1 MFEQLLPDA
10 LVHAAGWTLLH
21 SLWQGAIITLLLA
34 FILGRTRSQAP
45 AFRYHLNVGALFLLL
60 GSVVSTFLYYYE
72 PAIVPDSTQAYTPI
86 LFPETAMGTTAIA
99 ESDNS
104 GFLTRTFPFLLQL
117 WLVGV
122 AFMGIRMLVEL
133 FYLHRLRVAN
143 VRPVAASWQQH
154 LQELSSQLGL
164 KTPVAL
170 MESTRVS
177 SPLLVGWI
185 KPVILLPVGML
196 SGLSTEQVACILAH
210 ELAHVRRLD
219 YLVNL
224 LQSAVEVVL
233 FFNPAVW
240 WISAQIREEREHCC
254 DELAVGVTGDRL
266 TLVKTLAQLEEWR
279 LQNSQLGLAF
289 NGRPQGILG
298 RVQRLLG
305 GESTVRIIG
314 KGLWSFLLIS
324 MLTGVLAIRIQG
336 ENPPEVRIWE
346 NVGLLM
352 EEDIY
357 DLIPVEIPAVT
368 EEASEEAEPSTYELQ
383 KMEELEP
390 LTQTGIHKLR
400 LIQEESLPNLNYL
413 YAIQD
418 TVPPVD
424 KELQAEMEA
433 LQKEMQRLQE
443 EMMNSSEMQRMQEL
457 TKVYEKEMQAIQ
469 EKMMKEHGS
478 YDKLMQEQQKV
489 MRELEAKHQRLW
501 ESEPFSTMQEEM
513 IKMTERFQRQAEE
526 VARKYENN
534 PALMEQKLD
543 SLSNI
548 MERRQEAFEK
558 EYGAAMEAIE
568 KEMEAFE
575 NSPEMQALEA
585 RMEAMDEEMEKLM
598 ETKMGSMEEE
608 IEALQEKLEE
618 QFEERMEQLA
628 EQMEKLEY
636 QRLKK
641 LKGREE

>member
-1 MFEQLLPDA
+1 MFEQLLPDT

-60 GSVVSTFLYYYE
+60 GSVVCTFLYYYE
-72 PAIVPDSTQAYTPI
+72 PA
-86 LFPETAMGTTAIA
+86 TAPVSSLALTSELLPTGELSAIA
-99 ESDNS
+99 GEEHHSFH
-104 GFLTRTFPFLLQL
+104 FLDRIFPFLLQL

-122 AFMGIRMLVEL
+122 AFMGVRMLAEL
-133 FYLHRLRVAN
+133 FYVHRLRVTH
-143 VRPVAASWQQH
+143 VRPVEDHWQH
-154 LQELSSQLGL
+154 RLFQLRSKLGV

-170 MESTRVS
+170 KESMRVS

-185 KPVILLPVGML
+185 KPVILLPVGLL
-196 SGLSTEQVACILAH
+196 SGLSGTQIECILAH

-224 LQSAVEVVL
+224 LQSAVEVIL

-254 DELAVGVTGDRL
+254 DELAVELTGDRL

-279 LQNSQLGLAF
+279 LQEGQLGLAF
-289 NGRPQGILG
+289 NGRPQGMLG

-314 KGLWSFLLIS
+314 KGLWSFLFIS
-324 MLTGVLAIRIQG
+324 ILTGVLAIRTQG
-336 ENPPEVRIWE
+336 ENLPEVRIWE
-346 NVGLLM
+346 NVGLLTN
-352 EEDIY
+352 DAVY
-357 DLIPVEIPAVT
+357 DLVRVEIPEEVK
-368 EEASEEAEPSTYELQ
+368 EEAKPAASELQ
-383 KMEELEP
+383 TIEELQPLTETDIHTLRLMEEE
-390 LTQTGIHKLR
+390 R
-400 LIQEESLPNLNYL
+400 LPDLNYL
-413 YAIQD
+413 HAVRD
-418 TVPPVD
+418 TIPPMD
-424 KELQAEMEA
+424 KELQTKMEA
-433 LQKEMQRLQE
+433 LQKEMQQLQE
-443 EMMNSSEMQRMQEL
+443 EMMDSQEMQKMQEL
-457 TKVYEKEMQAIQ
+457 TRVYEKEMQAMH

-489 MRELEAKHQRLW
+489 MQELEAKHQRLW
-501 ESEPFSTMQEEM
+501 ESEPFSSMQEEM
-513 IKMTERFQRQAEE
+513 IKLTERFQRQADE

-575 NSPEMQALEA
+575 NSPEMEALEMK
-585 RMEAMDEEMEKLM
+585 MEAMDEEMEKLM
-598 ETKMGSMEEE
+598 EAKMEP
-608 IEALQEKLEE
+608 LEE
-618 QFEERMEQLA
+618 QMEVLQEQLEERFEQRMEQLA
-628 EQMEKLEY
+628 EQMEKLEH
-636 QRLKK
+636 QHRQKK
-641 LKGREE
+641 MKGREE